1 MVQHL
6 RYAKLLELVDTK
18 GYVSVAEASDRLS
31 VSEATVRRDLADLA
45 RSGRIARVRGG
56 AAKSEDPRELPMV
69 PFAVREGALSREKS
83 AIAKAAAGL
92 ICDGNTVMIAGG
104 TTTFHL
110 TRWFPR
116 LPARI
121 ITNSTRLAAG
131 LEELAAE
138 SPVDV
143 YLTGGY
149 LYPGGSILLGTQ
161 ARSAILR
168 YYADLAFIGAGGIT
182 SDGVYNTN
190 ELVVETERAMIEQAE
205 RVVVLADHEKIGR
218 TAMCLLSPLS
228 AVHAL
233 ITDRWTDADG
243 VLDRVRQ
250 RGVEVIVAGG

>member
-6 RYAKLLELVDTK
+6 RYAKLLELVDTQ

-56 AAKSEDPRELPMV
+56 AAKSADPRELPMV

-92 ICDGNTVMIAGG
+92 VSEGDTVMVAGG

-110 TRWFPR
+110 ARWFPR
-116 LPARI
+116 LPSRV

-138 SPVDV
+138 SPVEV

-149 LYPGGSILLGTQ
+149 LYPRGSILLGTQ
-161 ARSAILR
+161 ARSAILH
-168 YYADLAFIGAGGIT
+168 YYADLAFIGAGGVT

-190 ELVVETERAMIEQAE
+190 ELVVETERAMME
-205 RVVVLADHEKIGR
+205 RAGKVVVLADHEKIGR

-228 AVHAL
+228 AVDVL
-233 ITDRWTDADG
+233 ITDDEDRSTD
-243 VLDRVRQ
+243 VLNTIRQ
-250 RGVEVIVAGG
+250 HGVEVIVADG